1 MINIF
6 NKSYEPT
13 LNEIN
18 DFVGKKAKD
27 RWLDIQEFIEDNYKA
42 KMQICYSRCSAMP
55 GWNVKYKKSS
65 KAICTLYPREDY
77 YSILIVINFIDMEW
91 FKGIRNNFTNYV
103 LDRYDNSG
111 VMNGTKW
118 VMIDIT
124 DDDILNDVK
133 SIIKLKMEK

>member
-1 MINIF
+1 MIDIF
-6 NKSYEPT
+6 NKTYEPT
-13 LNEIN
+13 INEIN
-18 DFVGKKAKD
+18 DFVGEKAKN
-27 RWLDIQEFIEDNYKA
+27 RWLDIQKFIVDNYKT
-42 KMQICYSRCSAMP
+42 KPQTCYSSCSAMP

-77 YSILIVINFIDMEW
+77 YAILVVLNSIDMEW
-91 FKGIRNNFTNYV
+91 FKGIRNDFTNHV

-111 VMNGTKW
+111 MMNGTKW

-133 SIIKLKMEK
+133 SIIKLKMNH